1 MDEMTQRMIEVRQQ
15 ISRWRVML
23 GTTSDEVIR
32 QQIYRRLIECVTE
45 ATRLLDQRL
54 QSTIDSS
61 DEPLS
66 ERSVS
71 E

>member
-23 GTTSDEVIR
+23 GTTSDEAIR

>member
-1 MDEMTQRMIEVRQQ
+1 MTQRMIEVRQQ

-23 GTTSDEVIR
+23 GTTSDEAIR

-54 QSTIDSS
+54 QGTIDSS

>member
-23 GTTSDEVIR
+23 GTTSDEAIR

-54 QSTIDSS
+54 QGTIDSS